1 MERSFFSL
9 LNGFLQRT
17 LTEKDLTPVEKQYWI
32 QSGLALSP
40 LMATCTQYSIDFC
53 LGWALIGEWTSRILF
68 PVPKGP
74 WPRHGHAGALLP
86 EYQPRSP
93 RIVAWARASF
103 EQGALPSLL
112 FLQGLVPIFSL
123 PGDKMFQSTG
133 ICQGKQRPP
142 IMHAYGG
149 AKIGM
154 AQALRSI
161 ASEGWIPLAAA
172 MVGTVGKEP
181 MWADFGLRPVVG
193 TTVDIKIAPH
203 PLEHRSWSCYSPVG
217 GGGITVR
224 YQEVPLI
231 HGWLTLTLQ
240 LGLIVKTRL
249 TLNEWTLI
257 ALKPPGYLKIV
268 ALASYQSRTCRI
280 NRSWRQLCQLACDCV
295 HWSTLQNS

>member
-40 LMATCTQYSIDFC
+40 
-53 LGWALIGEWTSRILF
+53 ALIGEWTSRILF

-86 EYQPRSP
+86 EYQARSP
-93 RIVAWARASF
+93 RMVAWARASF

-149 AKIGM
+149 
-154 AQALRSI
+154 LRLVWRKHC
-161 ASEGWIPLAAA
+161 GPL
-172 MVGTVGKEP
+172 
-181 MWADFGLRPVVG
+181 
-193 TTVDIKIAPH
+193 
-203 PLEHRSWSCYSPVG
+203 
-217 GGGITVR
+217 
-224 YQEVPLI
+224 Q
-231 HGWLTLTLQ
+231 
-240 LGLIVKTRL
+240 VK
-249 TLNEWTLI
+249 
-257 ALKPPGYLKIV
+257 AGYL
-268 ALASYQSRTCRI
+268 
-280 NRSWRQLCQLACDCV
+280 
-295 HWSTLQNS
+295 